1 MDKEKVSKFIKS
13 WIDKKQVIPIVIS
26 VLMVICVYWSISLQI
41 SSIIPNRPVLDVY
54 PAEYLG
60 DPPMLSARCLSDK
73 NVSGGKGENVRL
85 YIKNSGG
92 METQHMTIEVVS
104 PTFLA
109 SNTENIETIE
119 ERSTGSGVLY
129 IRQDCVQEKCD
140 QSLLHEGIVSITFK
154 FTCRNCEY
162 REFNKTFD
170 FCIEHETS
178 GICDE
183 YTN

>member
-1 MDKEKVSKFIKS
+1 MDKEKGSKFAES

-26 VLMVICVYWSISLQI
+26 VLLLIGVYWTISLQI
-41 SSIIPNRPVLDVY
+41 SSITPNRPVLDVY

-60 DPPMLSARCLSDK
+60 DPPMLSARYLSDK
-73 NVSGGKGENVRL
+73 NISGEKVRL

-92 METQHMTIEVVS
+92 METQHITIEVVS

-109 SNTENIETIE
+109 SNRENIETIK

-129 IRQDCVQEKCD
+129 IRQDCMQEKCD
-140 QSLLHEGIVSITFK
+140 QSHLPEGIVPITFK

-162 REFNKTFD
+162 REFNKNFD